1 MIKSKAAG
9 FLYRGMREETS
20 RGRSF
25 EMNFKMNALVS
36 IPMTK
41 RSLMLIS
48 FFLPL
53 IAIAEP
59 VSPTLTPETG
69 PSAQTSAAV
78 TPSKSVENAVVKV
91 FSTLR
96 APDPG
101 KPWSKQSPS
110 EITGS
115 GAVIGGKRIL
125 TNAHVVL
132 YASEVQIQAN
142 QAGDKISA
150 RVESIAPGIDLAVLK
165 LDDEKF
171 FDSHPPLKLRKNLPD
186 AKDPVMVYGYPTGGT
201 SLSITKGIIS
211 RIEFTGYNIS
221 TPGLRIQIDAAINP
235 GNSGGPAV
243 VNDEMIGLA
252 FSHLQGAQNIGY
264 IIPAEEIELFLQ
276 DVADGHY
283 DGKPAMYDDTQTLE
297 NPALRSLLHIP
308 ASIQGIL
315 VHRPFSTEASYPL
328 KEWDLI
334 TKIGDTPVDDQGMI
348 KVSDNLRL
356 RFAYLI
362 QRLAKQNKVP
372 LTLLRDGKELKIEFP
387 VLLHRPLVIPDLEG
401 SYPSYFVY
409 GPMVFSDATNEFLGS
424 AARDRAAS
432 GIMGMLTFF
441 GSPLI
446 TRAGDKP
453 AFAGERLVVVTSP
466 FFPHKLAK
474 GYANPAWQVVKA
486 VNGVP
491 IKNLAHLVEV
501 LRDLKDEFVTF
512 QFNVRTSGE
521 TIVFPRAEMVAATN
535 DLLTDNGIRSQGSSD
550 VLKIWETKP

>member
-1 MIKSKAAG
+1 
-9 FLYRGMREETS
+9 
-20 RGRSF
+20 
-25 EMNFKMNALVS
+25 
-36 IPMTK
+36 MTK
-41 RSLMLIS
+41 CSLLSIS
-48 FFLPL
+48 LFLPL
-53 IAIAEP
+53 IAFGEAVAP
-59 VSPTLTPETG
+59 TASPQASQGTE
-69 PSAQTSAAV
+69 SSQAV
-78 TPSKSVENAVVKV
+78 TPSKSVENAVVKI
-91 FSTLR
+91 FATLR
-96 APDPG
+96 APDPT

-115 GAVIGGKRIL
+115 GTVIAGKRIL
-125 TNAHVVL
+125 TNAHVVD

-150 RVESIAPGIDLAVLK
+150 HVESVAPGIDLAVLK

-171 FDSHPPLKLRKNLPD
+171 FDSHPAIRLRRNPPD
-186 AKDPVMVYGYPTGGT
+186 AKDAVMVYGYPTGGT

-264 IIPAEEIELFLQ
+264 IIPTEEIELFLR

-283 DGKPAMYDDTQTLE
+283 DGKPAMYDDVQTLE
-297 NPALRSLLHIP
+297 NPALRSFLHIP
-308 ASIQGIL
+308 PTVQGIL
-315 VHRPFSTEASYPL
+315 VHRPFSTDSAYPL

-356 RFAYLI
+356 RFQYLI
-362 QRLAKQNKVP
+362 QKLAKENKVP
-372 LTLLRDGKELKIEFP
+372 LTIFRDGKELKIEFP
-387 VLLHRPLVIPDLEG
+387 VLSHRPLVIPDLEG
-401 SYPSYFVY
+401 NYPSYFVY
-409 GPMVFSDATNEFLGS
+409 GPMVFSEATHEFVSS
-424 AARDRAAS
+424 AARERQGS
-432 GIMGMLTFF
+432 GVIGMLTFF
-441 GSPLI
+441 GSPLV

-453 AFAGERLVVVTSP
+453 AFPGERLVVVTSP
-466 FFPHKLAK
+466 FFPHKLVK
-474 GYANPAWQVVKA
+474 GYGNPAWQVVKT
-486 VNGVP
+486 VNGHS

-512 QFNVRTSGE
+512 EFNMRITGE
-521 TIVFPRAEMVAATN
+521 TMVFPRSEMVAAT
-535 DLLTDNGIRSQGSSD
+535 DEILTDNGIRSQGSPD
-550 VLKIWETKP
+550 VLQIWGSKP